1 MFSNPM
7 RKVKDS
13 IRSLTARFNRKA
25 TIAAPKPTPPQKTMT
40 TVEFKPTEEVDEL
53 TYRDRRTTAKMKR
66 THDKRHAMK
75 KFHKRQAR
83 LNKQYRVKS

>member
-13 IRSLTARFNRKA
+13 IRSLTARFNRKT
-25 TIAAPKPTPPQKTMT
+25 TITPSKPTPPQKTVT
-40 TVEFKPTEEVDEL
+40 TVDFRPSEQVDEM
-53 TYRDRRTTAKMKR
+53 TYRDRRITAKMKR

-83 LNKQYRVKS
+83 LNKQYQVKS